1 MARVHVC
8 AEALCREVIP
18 INKKYCETH
27 QRLHPMYA
35 NVSKVEKNEL
45 NKTYNLYERDE
56 EANQFYHSVKWT
68 RVRKYVVSR
77 DMYSSGVSGK
87 VLDDKD
93 AIVDHIHPR
102 RLVDNPLDTNNLWI
116 LSRKE
121 HNIKTKL
128 EESIAQ
134 KLNGDNI
141 LKHMAKETWIKY
153 ISERLK
159 SG

>member
-18 INKKYCETH
+18 INDKYCNIH
-27 QRLHPMYA
+27 QQLHQPYS

-77 DMYSSGVSGK
+77 DMYSSGVTSK

-102 RLVDNPLDTNNLWI
+102 RLVENPLDTNNLWI

-141 LKHMAKETWIKY
+141 LKHMTKETWIKY